1 MFVFIWVSLLFTVE
15 VTSKT
20 FTEHGHSV
28 TLSDREIRAEAGLCV
43 VIPCHLIATRSF
55 MPQSVA
61 WSKCQRSKS
70 RCQDSDVIF
79 NSADHSLYAGF
90 RGRLSLLDKFPNN
103 CSIIINDLTESD
115 SGSYQL
121 SVDTYDYNMR
131 KPYRYTFCTRA
142 NVTVRALTQK
152 PAVTVPTLAEGQ
164 QAELS
169 CVAPGLCSGSKPKIE
184 WLWKRGG
191 GGKGES
197 RITGSIVVFSTA
209 TLAAVSQ
216 RHSSRLTF
224 KPTAAAHHGSRVT
237 CRVSFLDGI
246 RTEETVTL
254 RVTRLVFQ
262 MRVPVGCPDLHLHQ
276 RGVSSTHHRVVTVGE
291 PR

>member
-1 MFVFIWVSLLFTVE
+1 MSRQKCVILSRINSEFRYFVKTLQALQFCSFLLSLVRLST

-43 VIPCHLIATRSF
+43 VIPCYLIATRSF

-142 NVTVRALTQK
+142 NVTVRGTNSLCMSHYV
-152 PAVTVPTLAEGQ
+152 AVFI
-164 QAELS
+164 
-169 CVAPGLCSGSKPKIE
+169 CVKI
-184 WLWKRGG
+184 KTA
-191 GGKGES
+191 
-197 RITGSIVVFSTA
+197 IIV
-209 TLAAVSQ
+209 
-216 RHSSRLTF
+216 
-224 KPTAAAHHGSRVT
+224 
-237 CRVSFLDGI
+237 
-246 RTEETVTL
+246 
-254 RVTRLVFQ
+254 
-262 MRVPVGCPDLHLHQ
+262 MNYY
-276 RGVSSTHHRVVTVGE
+276 
-291 PR
+291 